1 MLRSNGSLTSSNNSL
16 WFWKMTVNETREVH
30 QSKTSGEET
39 TSEFQGQHAAQF
51 NFCRYENVCATTDVF
66 HGILRKSCKK

>member
-1 MLRSNGSLTSSNNSL
+1 MKQERYTN
-16 WFWKMTVNETREVH
+16 

-66 HGILRKSCKK
+66 HGIL